1 MPTVP
6 VYDRP
11 QAELNQLRR
20 PDPDGARFAGE
31 AGRVRAN
38 QTTAFAGALGSTAET
53 FDRIE
58 MREANREAFS
68 AESALKKQWND
79 YSAVLQKNRQNNNA
93 KGVTDEVEKWWSE
106 NGTKA
111 TGTLTNSRAKRMVE
125 MSAERLK
132 LSAMGEFKNFEMAQ
146 LDNASTAAFK
156 ATVDS
161 SIEAAAAN
169 PAPENVALHKAAA
182 LAAVKQRAVEK
193 GWSAVGEHGR
203 SVLDNELLAVESK
216 INVAVFSGMLRKND
230 ILGAEK
236 FLEANR
242 SRIDARV
249 SDDLDAKLRPI
260 KLDYQASEFAAQVSA
275 LPFEEQIKKVNEIKD
290 VDLRSRAA
298 GVVKENDSLQRAATA
313 QREKAVS
320 DAVWQQ
326 VAQGASLRQLP
337 ANLLMQMDG
346 KERVALNEHYRAAAA
361 RARTEAEGRAVKTDF
376 KTYEE
381 LVNLPPDQF
390 LRTRLSA
397 YQDKI
402 GRGDLEKLIDRQAKL
417 RNPDTAS
424 TVASTEQQMGTY
436 VSALGLKDDKRGAFQ
451 QAAYNEIAGFVKVN
465 KREPTYDERQKL
477 LDRLS
482 MQHDGGWFGA
492 SKRYYEVASSTPE
505 DRAKF
510 MEQAVPEKDRK
521 EITEALS
528 RRGVPVTV
536 QNILDAYRIANP
548 GKQQ

>member
-1 MPTVP
+1 
-6 VYDRP
+6 
-11 QAELNQLRR
+11 
-20 PDPDGARFAGE
+20 
-31 AGRVRAN
+31 
-38 QTTAFAGALGSTAET
+38 
-53 FDRIE
+53 
-58 MREANREAFS
+58 
-68 AESALKKQWND
+68 
-79 YSAVLQKNRQNNNA
+79 
-93 KGVTDEVEKWWSE
+93 
-106 NGTKA
+106 
-111 TGTLTNSRAKRMVE
+111 
-125 MSAERLK
+125 
-132 LSAMGEFKNFEMAQ
+132 
-146 LDNASTAAFK
+146 
-156 ATVDS
+156 
-161 SIEAAAAN
+161 
-169 PAPENVALHKAAA
+169 
-182 LAAVKQRAVEK
+182 
-193 GWSAVGEHGR
+193 
-203 SVLDNELLAVESK
+203 
-216 INVAVFSGMLRKND
+216 MLRKND